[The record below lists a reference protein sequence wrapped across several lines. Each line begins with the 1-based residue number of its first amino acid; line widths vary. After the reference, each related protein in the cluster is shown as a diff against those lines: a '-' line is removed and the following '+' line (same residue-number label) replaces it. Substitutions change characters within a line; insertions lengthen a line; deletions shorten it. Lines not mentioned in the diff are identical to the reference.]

1 MSNRVG
7 PDGFVPIEPAP
18 QPTASRSGEARSSGN
33 PVLKGCLIALV
44 VMVALGVA
52 ALVGFGYLVSR
63 SVIDDPA
70 EAEQVAQG
78 MADFTLPPDYV
89 VHGAMRI
96 PAVGQIAFLGPA
108 VDENASVSETLGH
121 QIMLGRFDIEMT
133 EKQMLDALDEAS
145 GQNTDGSKMKSVR
158 CMLGERQAA
167 CIDGEGTAE
176 TGEPSSGAPATSE
189 RWRMQAVA
197 VVVGPNDSFVAAV
210 FGDAAHYDPAFAKNF
225 FESVQIRPR

>member
-1 MSNRVG
+1 MSDHVD
-7 PDGFVPIEPAP
+7 PDGFVPIDPGQQPAAVRP
-18 QPTASRSGEARSSGN
+18 RGS
-33 PVLKGCLIALV
+33 PVLKGCLIALA

-70 EAEQVAQG
+70 AATQVAQA
-78 MADFTLPPDYV
+78 MAEFTLPPGYV

-96 PAVGQIAFLGPA
+96 PAVGKIAFLGPA

-121 QIMLGRFDIEMT
+121 QIMLGRFDIEMS

-145 GQNTDGSKMKSVR
+145 GQKTDGSKFKSVR
-158 CMLGERQAA
+158 CTLGDRPAA
-167 CIDGEGTAE
+167 CLEGEGTAE

-197 VVVGPNDSFVAAV
+197 VVVGSSDSFVAAV
-210 FGDAAHYDPAFAKNF
+210 FGDAKQFDPAFAKRF
-225 FESVQIRPR
+225 FDSVQIRPR